1 MDVNGVPQRTIWPDE
16 DGRSIHIIDQ
26 TRLPYEFTT
35 LRLSSLEAAAQA
47 IKRMQV
53 RGAPL
58 IGATA
63 AYGIALTMRQ
73 RPSDAALAGACQ
85 VLART
90 RPTAVNLQWALQRM
104 RKLLEPMPPADR
116 GEAAW
121 REAEAICE
129 EDVAINRAI
138 GKHGLELLR
147 QLGQA
152 KSGTIHVMTHCNA
165 GWLATVDYGTALAPI
180 YLAHQTGL
188 TVHVWVSETR
198 PRNQGLL
205 TAWEL
210 AQQGVAHTLV
220 ADSACGHLLQRGE
233 VDAVLVGADRVTRRA
248 DVANKIGT
256 YMKALAARE
265 SGVPFYVAA
274 PGPSIDWSVEDGLSG
289 IPIESRAGDELTRVT
304 GKNDRNEV
312 IALDLAPLGTVAA
325 NPAFDVTPAR
335 FISRLITER
344 GSCAASQQALAELYT
359 ER

>member
-1 MDVNGVPQRTIWPDE
+1 MNVNGVPQRTIWPDE

-26 TRLPYEFTT
+26 TRLPYEFTK
-35 LRLSSLEAAAQA
+35 LRLSSLEAVAQA
-47 IKRMQV
+47 IQRMKV

-73 RPSDAALAGACQ
+73 RPSDAALEGACQ
-85 VLART
+85 VLGRT
-90 RPTAVNLQWALQRM
+90 RPTAVNLRWALQRM
-104 RKLLEPMPPADR
+104 RKLLEPLPPNSR
-116 GEAAW
+116 GDAGW
-121 REAEAICE
+121 REAKAICE

-138 GKHGLELLR
+138 GEHGLQLLR
-147 QLGQA
+147 RLRQA
-152 KSGTIHVMTHCNA
+152 NSGEINVMTHCNA

-188 TVHVWVSETR
+188 PIHVWVSETR

-220 ADSACGHLLQRGE
+220 ADSACGHLLQRGG
-233 VDAVLVGADRVTRRA
+233 VDAVIVGADRVTRCA

-274 PGPSIDWSVEDGLSG
+274 PGPSIDWSLDDGLTG
-289 IPIESRAGDELTRVT
+289 IPIESRAGDELTRVV
-304 GKNDRNEV
+304 GKNSRDEV
-312 IALDLAPLGTVAA
+312 VALDVAPAGTIAA

-335 FISRLITER
+335 LISRLITER
-344 GSCAASQQALAELYT
+344 GSCAASRQALAELYAKS
-359 ER
+359 